1 MPARTGL
8 QHPIRKNSWLAI
20 LKQYRKIGALIE
32 ANVQTDYMQN
42 IKVKVMREKEK
53 HLLKWSKRRD
63 YQNVLTIMP
72 KEMINA
78 AFGPAGD
85 GKR

>member
-1 MPARTGL
+1 M
-8 QHPIRKNSWLAI
+8 KE
-20 LKQYRKIGALIE
+20 YRQIGALIE
-32 ANVQTDYMQN
+32 TNVERDYIEN

-53 HLLKWSKRRD
+53 HLLKWSKRWD

-85 GKR
+85 GKRSTLIFNNWSQIN